1 MRGMLAV
8 IWHFWLGVALA
19 AGAILT
25 VVAMVGGYFKT
36 VESQRYPSRKQR

>member
-1 MRGMLAV
+1 MRVMLAV

-19 AGAILT
+19 IAAVAT

-36 VESQRYPSRKQR
+36 VESQRYPKDR